1 MIFFEIPSMKES
13 EVENDSMMNVSVDGN
28 CILLVAT
35 AAVLLCSSRYTC
47 TTRVLGIGTTSF
59 VALRI
64 GDVVDGGA
72 GGVGTDGD
80 DTRDNTGVFLFFGF
94 GFFLVLVLFESVQ
107 EPSSLD
113 GFRWERPRS
122 SYFEDS
128 YGWMSRKLTMV

>member
-28 CILLVAT
+28 YILLVAT

-47 TTRVLGIGTTSF
+47 TMRVLGIGTTSF
-59 VALRI
+59 AALRF
-64 GDVVDGGA
+64 GAVVDGGA
-72 GGVGTDGD
+72 GTDGD
-80 DTRDNTGVFLFFGF
+80 DTRVFLF
-94 GFFLVLVLFESVQ
+94 LISVLLESGQ

-113 GFRWERPRS
+113 RFRWERPRS